1 MDIKIEKKKY
11 WVPKKYWPW
20 LGGGTVIVA
29 VLVWLATGNFASTLK
44 VERRG
49 LSIGNVEKKEFN
61 DYVSVDGQVVPIQVV
76 QVSPEEGGI
85 VVERVVEEGAKV
97 RKGDVLVRLSNTN
110 LDLEILQAESELAEK
125 QNMLR
130 NTHITMEQDKLANQK
145 EEVQLEQDVT
155 TKRRAYEHQEKLYKE
170 RLVSREDYLKAK
182 EEYELASKSLALVK
196 QKLKKDAQLRQS
208 QVDQMGDNLAA
219 MQKNVLL
226 VRQRK
231 ERLEVKAQTDG

>member
-11 WVPKKYWPW
+11 LVPKKYWPW
-20 LGGGTVIVA
+20 IGGGTVIVA

-49 LSIGNVEKKEFN
+49 LSIGKVERKEFN

-85 VVERVVEEGAKV
+85 VRERVVEEGASVK
-97 RKGDVLVRLSNTN
+97 KGDVLVRLSNTN

-130 NTHITMEQDKLANQK
+130 NTHITMEQDKLANES
-145 EEVQLEQDVT
+145 EEAQLAQDVI
-155 TKRRAYEHQEKLYKE
+155 TKRREWEIQEKLYKD
-170 RLVSREDYLKAK
+170 RLVSREEYLKAK
-182 EEYELASKSLALVK
+182 EDYELSSKKLLLVK
-196 QKLKKDAQLRQS
+196 
-208 QVDQMGDNLAA
+208 
-219 MQKNVLL
+219 
-226 VRQRK
+226 
-231 ERLEVKAQTDG
+231 